1 MFNILLS
8 SFIVSYATKFL
19 SLTYNPTYINSNLNL
34 QNNPDMDEY
43 IPKTQETLN
52 KTSYHIKTH
61 IPFQNS
67 TNESNEET
75 KPLYKDNRY
84 TKFLDKFSN
93 W

>member
-8 SFIVSYATKFL
+8 SFFVYYATKFL

-52 KTSYHIKTH
+52 KNSYDIKTH

-67 TNESNEET
+67 TNESIEET
-75 KPLYKDNRY
+75 NSY
-84 TKFLDKFSN
+84 TKFLDKFPN

>member
-8 SFIVSYATKFL
+8 SFIISYSSKFL
-19 SLTYNPTYINSNLNL
+19 SQIYNPIHINSNLNL

-43 IPKTQETLN
+43 IPKTQEPLN
-52 KTSYHIKTH
+52 KTSYDIKTH

-67 TNESNEET
+67 TNESIEET
-75 KPLYKDNRY
+75 NRY
-84 TKFLDKFSN
+84 TKFLDKFPN